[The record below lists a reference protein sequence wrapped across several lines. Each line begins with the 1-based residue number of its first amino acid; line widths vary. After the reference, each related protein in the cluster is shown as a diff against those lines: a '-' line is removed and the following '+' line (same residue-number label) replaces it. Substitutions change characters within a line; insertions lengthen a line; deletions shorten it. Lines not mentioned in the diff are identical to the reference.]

1 MIKKTPRLLGAF
13 DGLRFTSVPLM
24 VVPSHGSS
32 VKRSSMRVSHLY
44 PYPGY

>member
-1 MIKKTPRLLGAF
+1 MIKKTPRLLRGF
-13 DGLRFTSVPLM
+13 DGLLFKTHAFGITPAN
-24 VVPSHGSS
+24 HFS